1 MNTGKSMFR
10 NLPLIIFL
18 VLVVG
23 CGPATPAPQVKVE
36 VTKITE
42 SNLVTGEIMQ
52 SKTFNQCDSANPIR
66 LQIQFGDN
74 VSETTQEELVLGAG
88 ITGGAD
94 VSGIAK
100 LEIQGS
106 MEKHF
111 SSSTNIGALHQESVD
126 IEIPAHTR
134 QEYTIIWRETRR
146 EGTVEYTENG
156 ETKTTA
162 FSYRVGLEFS
172 SSSVKNI
179 DCSLPTEPPSPVLPT
194 PTSASEASTPQSI
207 GTLADGCINP
217 QNWKPVSTNQNILN
231 NISINSNNCYSM
243 ETLGIFT
250 DPQGALHLYKMDKR
264 NFEAAGLYTSIE
276 TNNSIV
282 EFSVYVN
289 SMYISNSD
297 APAYITFAV
306 APASNPMS
314 AKDSARFKFHVETV
328 GNDPAI
334 LFMMADVGE
343 ANGIKIMTQHYE
355 YSRTYNIRFELIGG
369 FMRVYINDIRMD
381 ESLTIPDG
389 SKVLYIGYDLP
400 PLAGMDVEITNIRV
414 DSMRK

>member
-162 FSYRVGLEFS
+162 FSYRVGL
-172 SSSVKNI
+172 
-179 DCSLPTEPPSPVLPT
+179 
-194 PTSASEASTPQSI
+194 
-207 GTLADGCINP
+207 
-217 QNWKPVSTNQNILN
+217 
-231 NISINSNNCYSM
+231 
-243 ETLGIFT
+243 
-250 DPQGALHLYKMDKR
+250 
-264 NFEAAGLYTSIE
+264 
-276 TNNSIV
+276 
-282 EFSVYVN
+282 
-289 SMYISNSD
+289 
-297 APAYITFAV
+297 
-306 APASNPMS
+306 
-314 AKDSARFKFHVETV
+314 
-328 GNDPAI
+328 
-334 LFMMADVGE
+334 
-343 ANGIKIMTQHYE
+343 
-355 YSRTYNIRFELIGG
+355 
-369 FMRVYINDIRMD
+369 
-381 ESLTIPDG
+381 
-389 SKVLYIGYDLP
+389 
-400 PLAGMDVEITNIRV
+400 
-414 DSMRK
+414 